1 MFCFLIDELGE
12 FYIFW
17 IQALHFIYMLL
28 KCFLPVCVCLFMFLS
43 VSFEEQSGSGKSK
56 GWLDSVCI
64 LKAQGMLMNWMWG
77 MRERKGS
84 RMTSGFLTEQL
95 KGWSLLRWKRS
106 LRESRFWG
114 VFSLGRQGYTVIT
127 KNSKISMAC

>member
-1 MFCFLIDELGE
+1 MVSILIFPCVYLLSMPFLGKCLLKFCFLKNWVFCFLIDELGE

-64 LKAQGMLMNWMWG
+64 LKVQGMLMNWMWG

-84 RMTSGFLTEQL
+84 RMTSAFLTEQL
-95 KGWSLLRWKRS
+95 KGWSLLR
-106 LRESRFWG
+106 
-114 VFSLGRQGYTVIT
+114 
-127 KNSKISMAC
+127 